1 MREYN
6 KTAINSQ
13 TKLTLMHKSNDMD
26 KLGSESAKG
35 SISGSL
41 SYNAA
46 IDGLGARITMHYDN
60 YADYYIIDKDK
71 SSGVY
76 FRLTGDTNTSAN
88 MSANGTMDGTVVCTG
103 MYPGKVIYDKIQIKG
118 GAAGGGTYGII
129 REGFDG
135 QVQVDWKV
143 GEEGR

>member
-26 KLGSESAKG
+26 KLGSESVKG

-46 IDGLGARITMHYDN
+46 VEGLGARITMHYDN
-60 YADYYIIDKDK
+60 YADYYIIDKDNT
-71 SSGVY
+71 SGVY
-76 FRLTGDTNTSAN
+76 FLITGDTNTSAN
-88 MSANGTMDGTVVCTG
+88 MSANGTMDGTVVCSG
-103 MYPGKVIYDKIQIKG
+103 MYPGKVIYDKIEIKG
-118 GAAGGGTYGII
+118 GSAGGGTYGII
-129 REGFDG
+129 REGFSG
-135 QVQVDWKV
+135 QVEVDYKI
-143 GEEGR
+143 GNEGR